1 MIEELADLRQ
11 LLKSRRGLKRKH
23 REPDSASE
31 AQEPDGDDGDNGDDG
46 NDGNDEN
53 DHGSTTYNSKSPWIG
68 VMIKAPAGER
78 GRGTNTEG
86 RLGFKIEDI
95 LKHARITTE
104 QWSQF
109 MVSTIRFFL
118 RNPSIDR
125 L

>member
-1 MIEELADLRQ
+1 LIEELADLRH
-11 LLKSRRGLKRKH
+11 LLSTQRGLKRKG

-31 AQEPDGDDGDNGDDG
+31 VQEPDGDDSDDG
-46 NDGNDEN
+46 DIDIDN
-53 DHGSTTYNSKSPWIG
+53 HSTTYNSKTPWIG
-68 VMIKAPAGER
+68 VTIKAPAGER
-78 GRGTNTEG
+78 GRGTNAEG

-95 LKHARITTE
+95 LKQARITTE

-109 MVSTIRFFL
+109 MVSVVRYSL